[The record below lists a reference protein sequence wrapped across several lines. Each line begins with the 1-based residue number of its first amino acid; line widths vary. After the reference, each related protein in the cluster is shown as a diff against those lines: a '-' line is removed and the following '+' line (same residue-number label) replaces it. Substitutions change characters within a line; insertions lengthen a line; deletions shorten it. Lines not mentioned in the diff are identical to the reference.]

1 MLLPMEFSSRT
12 MLEKR
17 LAPVMELL
25 RRQTLVE
32 QLVDRTEDRAGLG
45 ADVLHRRHR
54 TALAEA
60 LSRLHPAD
68 IAHLLEMLPP
78 EERSVVWV
86 SAPPETAGQ
95 VLAEVNDTV
104 AEGLVAETN
113 RDRLLA
119 IGERLTPVDLA
130 LIEDILPG
138 EVRSRLLSEMDEEDR
153 SWLETTVTYPED
165 SVGHLMTRD
174 VLVIDAHATVKD
186 VLRYVRTLGDLPDNT
201 DKIFVVDRKRHLVGA
216 LPLKALI
223 IHSPKR
229 PVAEVMSRELPLVD
243 GHYVQFEDELAS
255 ISALV
260 GAAWAGAK
268 AMTATSGPG
277 FALMTEL
284 IIHGIMA
291 EIPAVII
298 NAQRGGPS
306 TGLPTRVSQ
315 ADIGQAQY
323 PTHGDYASITLCAGS
338 LTECYT
344 QTVRAFN
351 LAETY
356 MTPVFMLLDE
366 TIGHMHGKAELPDL
380 EEIQASNVKRAT
392 NYCDPKDYLPYGAEM
407 NKPAVLN
414 PMFKGYRY
422 HVTGLHHGPTGFPTE
437 DAQQCDFNIKRLVGK
452 INTVSQEKGGLDDH
466 ADYEEVLLDDAE
478 VCIIAYS

>member
-1 MLLPMEFSSRT
+1 

-119 IGERLTPVDLA
+119 IGERLNPVDLA

-229 PVAEVMSRELPLVD
+229 PVAEVMSRDLVAFTPD
-243 GHYVQFEDELAS
+243 EEAEDAGQAFQRYDL
-255 ISALV
+255 ISA
-260 GAAWAGAK
+260 
-268 AMTATSGPG
+268 
-277 FALMTEL
+277 
-284 IIHGIMA
+284 
-291 EIPAVII
+291 
-298 NAQRGGPS
+298 
-306 TGLPTRVSQ
+306 
-315 ADIGQAQY
+315 
-323 PTHGDYASITLCAGS
+323 
-338 LTECYT
+338 
-344 QTVRAFN
+344 
-351 LAETY
+351 
-356 MTPVFMLLDE
+356 PVVD
-366 TIGHMHGKAELPDL
+366 
-380 EEIQASNVKRAT
+380 
-392 NYCDPKDYLPYGAEM
+392 
-407 NKPAVLN
+407 
-414 PMFKGYRY
+414 
-422 HVTGLHHGPTGFPTE
+422 
-437 DAQQCDFNIKRLVGK
+437 
-452 INTVSQEKGGLDDH
+452 
-466 ADYEEVLLDDAE
+466 
-478 VCIIAYS
+478 